1 MQCWQRRHVKIWRCV
16 RVAAIEYCE
25 SDRSATLP
33 LAHAFAYDHSQLVPL
48 ASGTYSKFLGVATTN
63 HAPFAVDA
71 LVHGKVVLAPVLG
84 AAGQTRSQ
92 WFVSSFRALVEMML
106 HA

>member
-1 MQCWQRRHVKIWRCV
+1 MQCWQRRHAKIGRCV

-33 LAHAFAYDHSQLVPL
+33 PTHAFAYDHSQLVPL

-63 HAPFAVDA
+63 DAPFAVDA
-71 LVHGKVVLAPVLG
+71 LVHGKVVLALVL
-84 AAGQTRSQ
+84 AFAGETRCQ
-92 WFVSSFRALVEMML
+92 WFVSCFRAFVEMVL
-106 HA
+106 HT